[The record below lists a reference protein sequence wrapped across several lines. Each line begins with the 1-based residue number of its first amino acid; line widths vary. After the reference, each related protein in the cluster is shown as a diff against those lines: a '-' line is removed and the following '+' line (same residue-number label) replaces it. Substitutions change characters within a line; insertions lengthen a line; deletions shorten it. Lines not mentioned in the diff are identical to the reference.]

1 MLFVRS
7 YKVVKHRWLGFL
19 FVAAIA
25 CHAQQGQP
33 ERSSPSLNDTL
44 QSLRNTFPESQTLT
58 AQRAGDKRELTFSD
72 CAATI
77 RQEWATH
84 GPSVRRETIFDLSLI
99 DPQSI
104 QSYAGDLGSEKRIGI
119 VTMTASNEKKVITAT
134 EENALTKA
142 RIGKPFSSEHL
153 WLYFLGPDPAERFAK
168 GFRHAVELCSG
179 KPSAF

>member
-1 MLFVRS
+1 M
-7 YKVVKHRWLGFL
+7 KNRWLGFL

-33 ERSSPSLNDTL
+33 GPSSANLNDTL
-44 QSLRNTFPESQTLT
+44 RSLQSTFPKSQTLT

-77 RQEWATH
+77 RQEWAIQ
-84 GPSVRRETIFDLSLI
+84 GPSVRRETTFDLSLI

-104 QSYAGDLGSEKRIGI
+104 QSYAGDLGSEKGIGI

-134 EENALTKA
+134 AENALTKA

-153 WLYFLGPDPAERFAK
+153 WLYFVGPDLAERFAK
-168 GFRHAVELCSG
+168 GFRQAVELCSG